1 MAGQE
6 DEGLVFL
13 GTSRLSI
20 LSAALSYM
28 SAIVFMVRRDVS
40 VFICVEIERV
50 VLAHS
55 RQRLGSEPVPDSDI
69 SSPTLFVP
77 AMGNARVSV
86 RFRTKAIGSKH
97 APVPPPERETTEEG
111 RDACFGWARWGQKP
125 DSAGRFDNTR
135 AGSKAL
141 VGQNPNAPNQRA
153 G

>member
-40 VFICVEIERV
+40 VFICVEIDRV

-69 SSPTLFVP
+69 SSAPRCLSP
-77 AMGNARVSV
+77 LGNARVSV
-86 RFRTKAIGSKH
+86 RFRTI
-97 APVPPPERETTEEG
+97 VPIFG
-111 RDACFGWARWGQKP
+111 RR
-125 DSAGRFDNTR
+125 N
-135 AGSKAL
+135 
-141 VGQNPNAPNQRA
+141 
-153 G
+153 